1 MSDTKRDLLAGEYVL
16 GTLDSEARARFSAQL
31 EHDESLQ
38 AAVEAWQRRLAGL
51 GSGTAPVDP
60 PPGLWDRIEAV
71 LDEPA
76 PEVSPSAGEL
86 LTVRGE
92 EGDWLPL
99 TAGIEK
105 KQLHA
110 DREAGVECYLLRL
123 APGARLPGHDH
134 KMVEECVMLEG
145 EMWIGDLKLVA
156 GDFHLAPPDSVH
168 PEIHSV
174 TGATAFIRGEIHD
187 LAV

>member
-1 MSDTKRDLLAGEYVL
+1 MSDKKRDLLAGEYVL

-31 EHDESLQ
+31 QHDASLQ
-38 AAVEAWQRRLAGL
+38 AAVEAWQRRLEGL
-51 GSGTAPVDP
+51 DSGTAPVDP
-60 PPGLWDRIEAV
+60 PTSLWGRIEAA

-76 PEVSPSAGEL
+76 PAVSPSTGEM
-86 LTVRGE
+86 LTVRGK
-92 EGDWLPL
+92 EGGWLPL
-99 TAGIEK
+99 AAGIEK

-123 APGARLPGHDH
+123 APGARLPAHDH
-134 KMVEECVMLEG
+134 KIVEECIMLEG

-156 GDFHLAPPDSVH
+156 GDFHLAPPDSAH
-168 PEIHSV
+168 PVIHSA
-174 TGATAFIRGEIHD
+174 TGATAYIRGEIHD